1 MKNTGRNI
9 IVFFVIFCLSVLA
22 FGQASSLVERLV
34 DVQTKEK
41 NPGIAR
47 SILMNQ
53 ASEKVSEEL
62 ILEIVGEQKYQ
73 KNRSLILNKVVKKS
87 AAYLPFIKSGDLKE
101 IPPEQGGGYQLS
113 LSVKA
118 NLDLLQNLLL
128 ENGLFYDESSL
139 ATVLPFIQ
147 WQDQVQSKNF
157 SWWTQD
163 GDDKNKVFL
172 AKQSR
177 LLEQVLQDSFLRTG
191 FFIMKPQVFGFDS
204 TLSSEH
210 KSESLNSEVL
220 SQLTLAF
227 SAQILLQGKVGLT
240 KAERADAVAI
250 EVRLTATQSLNG
262 RILAEVAR
270 KFETE
275 SGVFESVVDRKLA
288 QSLPAISADLS
299 SQLLE
304 AWKQGTINSQLYKL
318 KILGRID
325 LLNQESLKEGFRSKV
340 REIKSIKERL
350 ISSEEIV
357 YEIDSSISPIEV
369 AKKLNELE
377 LKNTTIILDRS
388 SEQEVVYKIKR

>member
-1 MKNTGRNI
+1 MKTASCNI
-9 IVFFVIFCLSVLA
+9 IVFFAFFFSSHLA
-22 FGQASSLVERLV
+22 FAQGSSLVERLV
-34 DVQTKEK
+34 EVQTKEK
-41 NPGIAR
+41 NPGLAR

-53 ASEKVSEEL
+53 ASEKVSQEL
-62 ILEIVGEQKYQ
+62 ILEIIGEQKYQ
-73 KNRSLILNKVVKKS
+73 KNRSLILNKIVKKS

-101 IPPEQGGGYQLS
+101 VTPEQGGGYQLS

-118 NLDLLQNLLL
+118 NLDMLQNLLL

-139 ATVLPFIQ
+139 ATILPLIQ

-157 SWWTQD
+157 SWWTQAD
-163 GDDKNKVFL
+163 DDKNKVFL
-172 AKQSR
+172 VKQSR
-177 LLEQVLQDSFLRTG
+177 FLEQVLQDSFLRSG
-191 FFIMKPQVFGFDS
+191 FFVMKPQVFAFDS
-204 TLSSEH
+204 MLSSEH
-210 KSESLNSEVL
+210 KSESLNSDIL
-220 SQLTLAF
+220 SQLSSAF
-227 SAQILLQGKVGLT
+227 GAQILLQGKVSFA
-240 KAERADAVAI
+240 KAERADAFVV

-275 SGVFESVVDRKLA
+275 SGLFESVVDRKLA
-288 QSLPAISADLS
+288 QSLSGVAADLS
-299 SQLLE
+299 AQLLE

-377 LKNTTIILDRS
+377 LKNISIILDRS
-388 SEQEVVYKIKR
+388 TEQEIVYRIKR